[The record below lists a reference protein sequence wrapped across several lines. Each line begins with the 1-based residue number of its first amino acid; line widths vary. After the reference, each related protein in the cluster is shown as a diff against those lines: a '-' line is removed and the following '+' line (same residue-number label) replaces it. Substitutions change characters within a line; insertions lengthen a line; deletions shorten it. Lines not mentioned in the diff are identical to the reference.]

1 MNYTCQAAI
10 GAVSGL
16 RSLAGT
22 AIIAEAAN
30 RKLLKLNK
38 TPFNWLAEEHV
49 ARISQILA
57 AGEMIAD
64 KLPFMPKRTN
74 VPSLIGRFATGAI
87 CGMAVAG
94 RRKPKERA
102 ISGLV
107 AGGAAIG
114 ASYAGYL
121 FRKKVQLP
129 GIAAALIEDA
139 VAVGVGAAVVA
150 KVCA

>member
-30 RKLLKLNK
+30 RRLIKLKR
-38 TPFNWLAEEHV
+38 TPFDWLGSEGV
-49 ARISQILA
+49 ARTSQILA
-57 AGEMIAD
+57 VGEIIAD
-64 KLPFMPKRTN
+64 KLPFAPNRTIT
-74 VPSLIGRFATGAI
+74 PSLILRFVTGAI

-94 RRKPKERA
+94 RHKGKERL

-107 AGGAAIG
+107 GGGAAIA
-114 ASYAGYL
+114 ASYAGYQY
-121 FRKKVQLP
+121 RKHVKLP
-129 GIAAALIEDA
+129 GVAAALIEDA
-139 VAVGVGAAVVA
+139 VAVGAGAAVVA
-150 KVCA
+150 SLCA